1 MNASTDAVSWIVI
14 LGYVLICGLL
24 MVTTI
29 GG

>member
-1 MNASTDAVSWIVI
+1 MNASSKAVSWIVI

-24 MVTTI
+24 MVTKL